1 MYSAI
6 FGNVAMEMNM
16 DRDLDKFDWQIL
28 DAVQKDGKLSLAD
41 LSDVVG
47 LSKTP
52 CQIRLRRLER
62 DGYITGYHARLNMR
76 KIRKNYVVFIQVK
89 LEATS
94 RRHLEQFNRAVKKL
108 DAIQSCHMMAG
119 GFDYLLKVR
128 CRNMEEYRY
137 ILTDCI
143 NSLPGVYQTTT
154 FPVMEEIK
162 RTEGVDLSDNGKE

>member
-1 MYSAI
+1 MS
-6 FGNVAMEMNM
+6 M
-16 DRDLDKFDWQIL
+16 DRDLDKFDWRIL
-28 DAVQKDGKLSLAD
+28 DAVQSNGRLALAD
-41 LSDVVG
+41 LSDRVG

-52 CQIRLRRLER
+52 CQIRLKRLEEE
-62 DGYITGYHARLNMR
+62 GFITSYHARLNMR

-94 RRHLEQFNRAVKKL
+94 RRHLEQFNAAVKKM

-128 CRNMEEYRY
+128 CRNMEEYRG
-137 ILTDCI
+137 ILTDNI

-154 FPVMEEIK
+154 FPVMEEVK
-162 RTEGVDLSDNGKE
+162 RMADVDLSEFV

>member
-1 MYSAI
+1 
-6 FGNVAMEMNM
+6 ME
-16 DRDLDKFDWQIL
+16 DREIDKFDWRIL
-28 DAVQKDGKLSLAD
+28 NAVQADGRLSLSS
-41 LSDVVG
+41 LSAQVG

-52 CQIRLRRLER
+52 CQIRLKRLEE

-94 RRHLEQFNRAVKKL
+94 RRHLEQFNNAARKI

-128 CRNMEEYRY
+128 CRNMEEYRS
-137 ILTDCI
+137 ILTDSI
-143 NSLPGVYQTTT
+143 NDLPGVYQTTT
-154 FPVMEEIK
+154 FPVMEEVK
-162 RTEGVDLSDNGKE
+162 RVADVDLTSSI

>member
-1 MYSAI
+1 MS
-6 FGNVAMEMNM
+6 M
-16 DRDLDKFDWQIL
+16 DRDLDKFDWRIL
-28 DAVQKDGKLSLAD
+28 DAVQSNGRLALAD
-41 LSDVVG
+41 LSDRVG

-52 CQIRLRRLER
+52 CQIRLKRLEEE
-62 DGYITGYHARLNMR
+62 GFITSYHARLNMR

-94 RRHLEQFNRAVKKL
+94 RRHLEQFNAAVKKM

-128 CRNMEEYRY
+128 CRNMEEYRG
-137 ILTDCI
+137 ILTDNI

-154 FPVMEEIK
+154 VPVMEEVK
-162 RTEGVDLSDNGKE
+162 RMADVDLSEFV